1 MANETNNLMQAL
13 DAQVIAEFEA
23 SLSEDA
29 KADWSKAI
37 ESCGGDSKKIA
48 EVTSNYRNSAY
59 AYVSGKVEYA
69 CEQSGASDKH
79 QTAYNFAQ
87 QKETERDRILY
98 GEGYGNAF
106 KENVTGLD
114 DVIDKNGKV
123 ERKGLRTQYAEAEAG
138 NNTTLMEALNEQIKA
153 REAELEKVNNELA
166 YWQAEDFRAYQQLES
181 RDNRLDLLRA
191 VQNGDQEAAKAAM
204 LKEIEAFDNVGTP
217 SINSADDASKWQTK
231 HDEIN
236 KYKEYLGIEPDATV
250 TEKSAVKQE
259 STATTMHVSDTT
271 TAETSAA
278 QEIQLTDEEM
288 RKAIEDFDSSGSP
301 SINSQ
306 SDYERYQAKKAEIDA
321 YREQLGMTTETA
333 DAKESN
339 VAASAPNNE
348 EHIDNK
354 KPNPYAFERPE
365 NMTDD
370 EYALAEAEH
379 IDNVNRQAAADIN
392 AGKYGN
398 GEDRKKAL
406 AEAGL
411 DYDAVQSII
420 NNEYVPKYEA
430 ERAKQAEAA
439 AKQAAAGPSDADIDA
454 ALAEAENNN
463 KKIEIKTEAS
473 VKDEVEAIK
482 ADVTA
487 TFDSQKTPAGEAQA
501 MAKAL
506 ERKAQEGRPLTDEEL
521 KKYKSESVAE
531 MGDDFSFEP
540 KESSV
545 EDELAAVKADVKA
558 TFDAQRTPL
567 GEAQAVAKVLE
578 RKALENMPWSEV
590 PEDIKKEYE
599 GYSVPMDD
607 SDYSFEPEGADEAE
621 NTIPGVEY
629 DENGEAV
636 VIHGDEPV
644 PAQDNKKSGNK
655 VVKKD
660 YSGATNL
667 YNGSQ
672 SGNKSAEFENQQ

>member
-1 MANETNNLMQAL
+1 MANETNNLMQEL

-23 SLSEDA
+23 SLSEEA

-59 AYVSGKVEYA
+59 VYVSSKVEYA
-69 CEQSGASDKH
+69 CEQSGAGDKH

-106 KENVTGLD
+106 EENVTGLD
-114 DVIDKNGKV
+114 DVVGKDGKV

-138 NNTTLMEALNEQIKA
+138 NNTTLMEALSEQIKA

-166 YWQAEDFRAYQQLES
+166 YWQAEDSRAYQQLES

-204 LKEIEAFDNVGTP
+204 LKEIEAFDNAGTP
-217 SINSADDASKWQTK
+217 SINSADDATKWQSK
-231 HDEIN
+231 CDEIN
-236 KYKEYLGIEPDATV
+236 KYKEYLDIEP
-250 TEKSAVKQE
+250 EKAAEIQE
-259 STATTMHVSDTT
+259 
-271 TAETSAA
+271 TAEVETTNYNGQLSDNTQTIGSEKPNPYKFNIPRPEDVSQAA
-278 QEIQLTDEEM
+278 YDNGWRAEQERQLRHELDEQ
-288 RKAIEDFDSSGSP
+288 KAAEVMNADGS
-301 SINSQ
+301 
-306 SDYERYQAKKAEIDA
+306 IDA
-321 YREQLGMTTETA
+321 DKLNKLSNQGYNVDSIRSIVDEKNKEKEGVSAKGQIVETA
-333 DAKESN
+333 EAAESEAKG
-339 VAASAPNNE
+339 AAPAE
-348 EHIDNK
+348 E
-354 KPNPYAFERPE
+354 KPNPYAFEKPTQE
-365 NMTDD
+365 PNEDD
-370 EYALAEAEH
+370 DAYKNRCALAEAEH

-420 NNEYVPKYEA
+420 NNEYAPKYEA

-487 TFDSQKTPAGEAQA
+487 TFDAQRTPLGEAQA
-501 MAKAL
+501 AAKVL

-521 KKYKSESVAE
+521 EEYKNGSVAE

-540 KESSV
+540 KD
-545 EDELAAVKADVKA
+545 DEPKANKD
-558 TFDAQRTPL
+558 
-567 GEAQAVAKVLE
+567 
-578 RKALENMPWSEV
+578 N
-590 PEDIKKEYE
+590 
-599 GYSVPMDD
+599 
-607 SDYSFEPEGADEAE
+607 
-621 NTIPGVEY
+621 IPGVEY

-644 PAQDNKKSGNK
+644 SAKPKSK
-655 VVKKD
+655 VVVKD
-660 YSGATNL
+660 FSGGTNL

-672 SGNKSAEFENQQ
+672 SGDKSAEFENQP